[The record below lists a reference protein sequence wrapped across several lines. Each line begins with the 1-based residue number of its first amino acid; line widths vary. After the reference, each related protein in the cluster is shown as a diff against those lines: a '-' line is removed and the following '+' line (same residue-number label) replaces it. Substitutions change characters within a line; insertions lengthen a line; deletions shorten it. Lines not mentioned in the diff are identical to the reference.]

1 MLNQE
6 LTPQEE
12 KELREGQELYEM
24 TRSAGWSVVQTWL
37 EDLAYHSWVD
47 PREAADKKDWEWREL
62 NAFHAANNAKELLER
77 VQKSISQSEYYEK
90 LKSGEIVRKQM
101 GIGRTQ

>member
-6 LTPQEE
+6 LTAEEQQEL
-12 KELREGQELYEM
+12 KEGQEIYEM
-24 TRSAGWSVVQTWL
+24 TKSAGWQHVKTWL
-37 EDLAYHSWVD
+37 ENLSFHSWVD
-47 PREAADKKDWEWREL
+47 PRSVEKKSDWEWREL

-90 LKSGEIVRKQM
+90 LKSGEIKRRPMK
-101 GIGRTQ
+101 I